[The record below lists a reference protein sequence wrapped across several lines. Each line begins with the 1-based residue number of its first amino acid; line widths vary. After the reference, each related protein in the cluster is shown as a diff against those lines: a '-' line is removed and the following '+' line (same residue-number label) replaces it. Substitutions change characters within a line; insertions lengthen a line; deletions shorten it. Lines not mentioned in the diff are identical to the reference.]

1 MQKQSTLRSAKL
13 KWLDQPHRSL
23 HAFKFPGNRETC
35 RGNESRFLHRSDPV
49 HNREIFGSGVE
60 RITNLNYDVLER
72 AALVRDE
79 TGILQEEV

>member
-1 MQKQSTLRSAKL
+1 MQKQCSLPSAKL
-13 KWLDQPHRSL
+13 KWLDQPQSSL

-35 RGNESRFLHRSDPV
+35 RGNERRFLHRPDPV
-49 HNREIFGSGVE
+49 YNREIFGSGVE
-60 RITNLNYDVLER
+60 KITILER